1 MIGEDRLLLLTL
13 GICGFASSLAA
24 RSTDPMV
31 TAIAADMVAPV
42 ATVALL
48 STSYALPYGFGQPFL
63 GPLGDS
69 LGKARVLKA
78 CLIIFTIALSV
89 ASVAPSMAT
98 LFGARAVAGLAAG
111 GIIPLGLAMIGDRFP
126 FETRQVAI
134 GRFLSASVMGQ
145 LLGVTSAGVL
155 ADTVGWRTAMWAT
168 AAVAMV
174 AMLLSI
180 ARLADGPAL
189 QTKALDYVAARDRY
203 ALVFKNPRSFICFAG
218 VFCEGVAVFGV
229 MPFVGEIVERTMD
242 GGPAEAGFII
252 AGLAIGGIIFSF
264 TVQHIL
270 RAFGPFGMMRIGGV
284 LAGTGLL
291 LFSIAQSWIEASVCF
306 LALGIGFFMVHNSL
320 QNRATEL
327 APTARG
333 SAVSLHAFF
342 FFLGQGIAPIL
353 FGMGL
358 HRLGQTWTIA
368 VCAGLI
374 TLTGLACA
382 HLLLREDDR
391 SDRRAAGLPVSR

>member
-1 MIGEDRLLLLTL
+1 MGDNKLLLLTL

-31 TAIAADMVAPV
+31 TTIAADLAAPV

-63 GPLGDS
+63 GPLGDV

-89 ASVAPSMAT
+89 ASIAPT
-98 LFGARAVAGLAAG
+98 LPSLFAARVVAGLAAG
-111 GIIPLGLAMIGDRFP
+111 GIIPLGLAMIGDGFP

-145 LLGVTSAGVL
+145 LLGVTSAGIL
-155 ADTVGWRTAMWAT
+155 ADTIGWRTAMWST

-180 ARLADGPAL
+180 ARLDEGPA
-189 QTKALDYVAARDRY
+189 QVRKPVSLDVVLGRY
-203 ALVFKNPRSFICFAG
+203 ALVFANPRAWICFGG
-218 VFCEGVAVFGV
+218 VFCEGIAVFGV
-229 MPFVGEIVERTMD
+229 MPFVVEIVETRMD
-242 GGPAEAGFII
+242 GGPAEAGFVI
-252 AGLAIGGIIFSF
+252 AGLAIGGIVFSF

-270 RAFGPFGMMRIGGV
+270 RAFGAFGMMRIGGV
-284 LAGTGLL
+284 LAATGLL
-291 LFSIAQSWIEASVCF
+291 LFAVARSWEESSVCF
-306 LALGIGFFMVHNSL
+306 LALGIGFFMIHNSL

-333 SAVSLHAFF
+333 SAVALHAFF
-342 FFLGQGIAPIL
+342 FFLGQGAAPAL
-353 FGMGL
+353 FGFSL
-358 HRLGQTWTIA
+358 HRLGHGLTITA
-368 VCAGLI
+368 CAI
-374 TLTGLACA
+374 VIALTGLVCA
-382 HLLLREDDR
+382 QLLARADDR
-391 SDRRAAGLPVSR
+391 AAEPVPAGS